1 MKSLK
6 ARWEIRY
13 ASFSPFPFSFSSPPL
28 LFLSFFFKFV
38 QERYILI
45 AKERWI
51 PFDFQN
57 NSNEIK
63 LSDVIQ

>member
-13 ASFSPFPFSFSSPPL
+13 ASFSPFLSPPP
-28 LFLSFFFKFV
+28 FFFFKFA

-45 AKERWI
+45 AKER
-51 PFDFQN
+51 
-57 NSNEIK
+57 
-63 LSDVIQ
+63 